1 LQNFIYHNPTKIIF
15 GVNTINQLKD
25 NLPRVKIL
33 FLYGSGSIKK
43 NETYQKVINNLANH
57 DFIEVGGVAPNPDFD
72 FAVEITKTIKEK
84 NIDFILAVG
93 GGSVIDCA
101 KFLAIAAKYD
111 GDLNDIIL
119 GDNAET
125 VTPLPFGVISTLP
138 ATGSEMNSGSVMSY
152 KGNKVGVFNSNN
164 YPVFSIL
171 DPCLTLSLPKH
182 YIGNG
187 VVDAYVHVLEQY
199 LTFPQSAPLQDRF
212 SESILKTLIEVGTKT
227 YMEPQNLE
235 HRASMFW
242 CTTMAL
248 NNLIGVGVESDWST
262 HALGHQLTSMYGIDH
277 ARTLALVWSKNMR
290 LRKENK
296 MEKMLQYGQR
306 VFGINET
313 DNDLAFELT
322 LKATDDFFESLGVPT
337 TFTSYPEVED
347 DLGFKMMSRLK
358 ALKMNTLGEKD
369 DLNIMK
375 IMQIFKL

>member
-1 LQNFIYHNPTKIIF
+1 MDSFIYHNPTKIIF
-15 GVNTINQLKD
+15 GDQSLS
-25 NLPRVKIL
+25 NLSELLPKEKIL
-33 FLYGSGSIKK
+33 LLYGSKSIKD
-43 NETYQKVINNLANH
+43 NGTYKKVTELLKGFDVVEAS
-57 DFIEVGGVAPNPDFD
+57 GVTPNPDFD
-72 FAVEITKTIKEK
+72 FALDVVQKVKDHKIT
-84 NIDFILAVG
+84 FILAVG

-101 KFLAIAAKYD
+101 KFIAIATKYA
-111 GDLNDIIL
+111 GKPNELLNE
-119 GDNAET
+119 NEAET
-125 VTPLPFGVISTLP
+125 VDPMPFATISTLP

-152 KGNKVGVFNSNN
+152 KGSKVGIFNSKN

-171 DPCLTLSLPKH
+171 DPSLTLSLPKH

-199 LTFPQSAPLQDRF
+199 LTYPQSAPLQDRF
-212 SESILKTLIEVGTKT
+212 SESILKTLIEVGPKT
-227 YMEPQNLE
+227 YNDPQNLD

-242 CTTMAL
+242 CTSMAL

-262 HALGHQLTSMYGIDH
+262 HALGHQLTSIYGIDH

-306 VFGINET
+306 VFDIHDSDPEV
-313 DNDLAFELT
+313 AFERT

-337 TFTSYPEVED
+337 SFSSYPEVGT
-347 DLGFKMMSRLK
+347 DLAFKMMSRLK
-358 ALKMNTLGEKD
+358 ALKMNTLGEKN